1 MIRCA
6 APAVMQAYSS
16 FEKNSFEKTAPV
28 LNLVLNFQILENPD
42 LKYLN
47 HILEKKFTG
56 PPVHAT
62 TALLLPGCQDNS
74 CEQPNRGAVACA
86 NDARQAVLVEPL
98 PPSLTTRAIGLSV
111 PMDMGSGLVGFEL
124 EMRSRHARDA
134 RGLGHSSLPVR
145 IRRPI
150 K

>member
-1 MIRCA
+1 MLRRLSCKHT
-6 APAVMQAYSS
+6 AVL
-16 FEKNSFEKTAPV
+16 KKTVLKKTTPV

-98 PPSLTTRAIGLSV
+98 PPGLNEGHRPVSPDGQWV
-111 PMDMGSGLVGFEL
+111 
-124 EMRSRHARDA
+124 R
-134 RGLGHSSLPVR
+134 LG
-145 IRRPI
+145 
-150 K
+150 

>member
-47 HILEKKFTG
+47 HILEKKITG

-62 TALLLPGCQDNS
+62 TALLLHGCQDNS

-98 PPSLTTRAIGLSV
+98 PPGLTTRAIGLSV
-111 PMDMGSGLVGFEL
+111 PMDSGSGLVSVQPLFEL
-124 EMRSRHARDA
+124 SRSKCGVGCAIRASES
-134 RGLGHSSLPVR
+134 GLDVL
-145 IRRPI
+145 
-150 K
+150 

>member
-56 PPVHAT
+56 HRCTPQRHCCY
-62 TALLLPGCQDNS
+62 L
-74 CEQPNRGAVACA
+74 VAKTIAA
-86 NDARQAVLVEPL
+86 NNQTEE
-98 PPSLTTRAIGLSV
+98 PSLVPTMLVRLSWLS
-111 PMDMGSGLVGFEL
+111 PCLLV
-124 EMRSRHARDA
+124 
-134 RGLGHSSLPVR
+134 
-145 IRRPI
+145 
-150 K
+150 